1 MKITSVE
8 IFDCEVNRKDKRLIL
23 FNPVFVR
30 VNTDEGI
37 SGIGEVGL
45 AYGNS
50 SKAGVGIVRDF
61 GKLLIGKDPLKIEGI
76 WEELLRYT
84 FWGQGGGPVVYGG
97 ISAFDI
103 ALHDIRGK
111 AFNTPIHTLLGGKNK
126 DAVRT
131 YASQIQYG
139 WSDIYQTLTEPEEYA
154 EVAKVAIAQG
164 YDAIK
169 VDPIILDK
177 KGNRPQTSPDD
188 YKLRTILTHDKLT
201 LAVDRIK
208 AIREAVGDAVDII
221 VEIHSVLGV
230 NAAIQLGRAL
240 EPYRIFY
247 YEEPVDP
254 LNVDNMALVARS
266 VNIPI
271 ATGERIYTRWGY
283 RPFFEKQALGIIQ
296 PDICLA
302 GGLTETKKI
311 CDYAHIYDIATQIH
325 VCGGPVST
333 AAALQLEAV
342 IPNFVIH
349 EYHTHGLKPV
359 VRELCKYDY
368 QPVNGQLTV
377 PDLPGL
383 GQELNN
389 EIVKDYLAYTIR

>member
-1 MKITSVE
+1 MKITSIE

-45 AYGNS
+45 AYGNA
-50 SKAGVGIVRDF
+50 SKAAVGIARDF
-61 GKLLIGKDPLKIEGI
+61 GRILLGKDPLKIEGI

-111 AFNTPIHTLLGGKNK
+111 TFNAPIHTLLGGKNK
-126 DAVRT
+126 ETLRT

-139 WSDIYQTLTEPEEYA
+139 WDDIYQTLTEPEQYA
-154 EVAKVAIAQG
+154 AVAKAAVAQG

-177 KGNRPQTSPDD
+177 DGNRPRTSPDD
-188 YKLRTILTHDKLT
+188 YKLRTVLTHDRLT
-201 LAVDRIK
+201 LAVNRIQ

-247 YEEPVDP
+247 YEEPVEP

-266 VNIPI
+266 VDIPI

-283 RPFFEKQALGIIQ
+283 RPFFEKQALGVIQ

-302 GGLTETKKI
+302 GGITETKKI
-311 CDYAHIYDIATQIH
+311 CDYAHIYDAAVQIH

-342 IPNFVIH
+342 IPNFIIH
-349 EYHTHGLKPV
+349 EHHTHGLKPA
-359 VRELCKYDY
+359 VRELCRYDY

-383 GQELNN
+383 GQELND
-389 EIVKDYLAYTIR
+389 EVVKDYLAYTIR